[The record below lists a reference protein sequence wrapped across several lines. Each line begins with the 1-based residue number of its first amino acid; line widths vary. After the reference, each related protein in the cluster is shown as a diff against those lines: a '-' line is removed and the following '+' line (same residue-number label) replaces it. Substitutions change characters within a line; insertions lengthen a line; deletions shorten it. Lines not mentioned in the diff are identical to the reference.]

1 MTLHQCHT
9 ICRET
14 DNCNWYSY
22 GDKICLIFDTC
33 TSINDANTHY
43 ITQHSTCP
51 QLEGSKSTYEERY
64 KTHIETSSTTFAQYL
79 MKEVPGDES
88 HIDCGLYCEEFDS
101 CDFFIQDDNCYLGTF
116 ATNLTDQA
124 VVLEERIR
132 GQIYTVFKSGE
143 TFRVIFK
150 QCGD

>member
-1 MTLHQCHT
+1 M
-9 ICRET
+9 
-14 DNCNWYSY
+14 
-22 GDKICLIFDTC
+22 
-33 TSINDANTHY
+33 
-43 ITQHSTCP
+43 
-51 QLEGSKSTYEERY
+51 EGSKSTYEERY